1 MIQPKILKGTRDFAP
16 EMMAKRDHVMNKIRG
31 VFRKYGYDTIETP
44 VIEYAETI
52 LGKYG
57 DEGDKLTYH
66 FQDHGDRHIAL
77 RYDQTVPFARYY
89 ADNWQELPSPFKRYQ
104 ISRVW
109 RADKPQKGRLREF
122 YQCDID
128 IIGTNSLLADLELI
142 QVMQDVMVDL
152 GLTDYKI
159 QFNDRKLMNS
169 ILEAADVSDKN
180 RVDVIRAL
188 DKLDKIGADKVEKLL
203 VENGLDAS
211 LAANLMQTVLADGS
225 NHDKVA
231 ALADFEISTIKEILA
246 LSEAAGLDLTKLELN
261 LALARGLDYYTGL
274 IFEVVLTNSSDLGTV
289 CAGGRYDNLCSMFC
303 KEEFSG
309 TGVAFGFERM
319 MEALLERKM
328 LDDVPLNA
336 QVLVVQFGKATV
348 IDNLKLVTQ
357 LRQAGLATELSFE
370 DSKLGKQFKYADKKN
385 IPFVLVQGSE
395 ELDNGVVVLKDMKTG
410 DQTDYPL
417 DKISEVLLNKVS

>member
-1 MIQPKILKGTRDFAP
+1 
-16 EMMAKRDHVMNKIRG
+16 
-31 VFRKYGYDTIETP
+31 
-44 VIEYAETI
+44 
-52 LGKYG
+52 
-57 DEGDKLTYH
+57 
-66 FQDHGDRHIAL
+66 
-77 RYDQTVPFARYY
+77 
-89 ADNWQELPSPFKRYQ
+89 
-104 ISRVW
+104 
-109 RADKPQKGRLREF
+109 
-122 YQCDID
+122 
-128 IIGTNSLLADLELI
+128 
-142 QVMQDVMVDL
+142 
-152 GLTDYKI
+152 
-159 QFNDRKLMNS
+159 
-169 ILEAADVSDKN
+169 
-180 RVDVIRAL
+180 
-188 DKLDKIGADKVEKLL
+188 
-203 VENGLDAS
+203 
-211 LAANLMQTVLADGS
+211 VLADGA

-261 LALARGLDYYTGL
+261 PALARGLDYYTGL
-274 IFEVVLTNSSDLGTV
+274 IFEVVLTNNSDLGTV